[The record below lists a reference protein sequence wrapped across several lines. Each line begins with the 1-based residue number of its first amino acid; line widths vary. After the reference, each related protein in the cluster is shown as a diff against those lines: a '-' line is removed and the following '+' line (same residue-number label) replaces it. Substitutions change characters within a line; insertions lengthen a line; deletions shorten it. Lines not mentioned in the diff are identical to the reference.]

1 MCQSHLQ
8 LSFFG
13 LNPSNKLD
21 IHQSIFYFIYGTP
34 GFTFSDVYNMPVHL
48 KNFYLREFM
57 DFKKKE
63 LKLRQQMLVLLVLV
77 QILVVVWVLQKFIHM
92 NI

>member
-1 MCQSHLQ
+1 MCQFHLQ

-63 LKLRQQMLVLLVLV
+63 KEKIDKAQPKSQPTIPRRFSP
-77 QILVVVWVLQKFIHM
+77 K
-92 NI
+92 

>member
-57 DFKKKE
+57 DLKKKE
-63 LKLRQQMLVLLVLV
+63 KE
-77 QILVVVWVLQKFIHM
+77 QIDNAQPNPQSIIPRRFSPK
-92 NI
+92 

>member
-1 MCQSHLQ
+1 MCQFHLQ

-13 LNPSNKLD
+13 LNPDNKVD

-34 GFTFSDVYNMPVHL
+34 GFTFSDVYDMPVHL

-57 DFKKKE
+57 DLKKKE
-63 LKLRQQMLVLLVLV
+63 KEQIDSANQKQQPT
-77 QILVVVWVLQKFIHM
+77 IPRRFSPK
-92 NI
+92 

>member
-57 DFKKKE
+57 DLKKKE
-63 LKLRQQMLVLLVLV
+63 KEQIDNAQPKQQST
-77 QILVVVWVLQKFIHM
+77 IPRRFSPK
-92 NI
+92 

>member
-13 LNPSNKLD
+13 LSPSNKLD

-57 DFKKKE
+57 DLKKKE
-63 LKLRQQMLVLLVLV
+63 KEQIDNAQQKPPPT
-77 QILVVVWVLQKFIHM
+77 IPRRFSPK
-92 NI
+92 

>member
-13 LNPSNKLD
+13 LSPYNKLD

-63 LKLRQQMLVLLVLV
+63 KE
-77 QILVVVWVLQKFIHM
+77 QIDKAQPKPQSTIPRRFSPK
-92 NI
+92 

>member
-57 DFKKKE
+57 DLKKKE
-63 LKLRQQMLVLLVLV
+63 KEQIDNAPPKQQST
-77 QILVVVWVLQKFIHM
+77 IPRRFSPK
-92 NI
+92 

>member
-1 MCQSHLQ
+1 MCQFHLQ
-8 LSFFG
+8 SSFFG
-13 LNPSNKLD
+13 LSPSNKLD

-57 DFKKKE
+57 DLKKKE
-63 LKLRQQMLVLLVLV
+63 KEQIDNAQQKP
-77 QILVVVWVLQKFIHM
+77 QPTIPRRFSPK
-92 NI
+92 

>member
-1 MCQSHLQ
+1 MCQFHLQ

-21 IHQSIFYFIYGTP
+21 IHQSIFYFIYSAP
-34 GFTFSDVYNMPVHL
+34 GFTFGDMYNMPVHL

-63 LKLRQQMLVLLVLV
+63 KDH
-77 QILVVVWVLQKFIHM
+77 IDKANQKPTSTIPRRF
-92 NI
+92 NPK

>member
-1 MCQSHLQ
+1 MCQFHLQ

-13 LNPSNKLD
+13 LNPSSKLE

-63 LKLRQQMLVLLVLV
+63 KEQIDNAQPKQQST
-77 QILVVVWVLQKFIHM
+77 IPRRFSPK
-92 NI
+92 

>member
-1 MCQSHLQ
+1 MCQFHLQ

-13 LNPSNKLD
+13 LSPSNKLD

-57 DFKKKE
+57 DLKKKE
-63 LKLRQQMLVLLVLV
+63 KEQIDKAQQKP
-77 QILVVVWVLQKFIHM
+77 QPTIPRRFSPK
-92 NI
+92 

>member
-63 LKLRQQMLVLLVLV
+63 KEQIDNALPKQQAT
-77 QILVVVWVLQKFIHM
+77 IPRRFSPK
-92 NI
+92 

>member
-13 LNPSNKLD
+13 LNPSSKLE

-34 GFTFSDVYNMPVHL
+34 GFNFSDVYDMPVHL

-57 DFKKKE
+57 DLKKKE
-63 LKLRQQMLVLLVLV
+63 KD
-77 QILVVVWVLQKFIHM
+77 QIDKANQKAKPTIPRRFTPK
-92 NI
+92 

>member
-13 LNPSNKLD
+13 LSPSNKLD

-57 DFKKKE
+57 DLKKKE
-63 LKLRQQMLVLLVLV
+63 KEKIDNAQPKQQST
-77 QILVVVWVLQKFIHM
+77 IPRRFSPK
-92 NI
+92 

>member
-57 DFKKKE
+57 DLKKKE
-63 LKLRQQMLVLLVLV
+63 KE
-77 QILVVVWVLQKFIHM
+77 QIDNAQPKPQPTIPRRFSPK
-92 NI
+92 

>member
-1 MCQSHLQ
+1 MCQFHLQ
-8 LSFFG
+8 MSFFG
-13 LNPSNKLD
+13 LSPSNKLD

-57 DFKKKE
+57 DLKKKE
-63 LKLRQQMLVLLVLV
+63 KEQIDNAQQKP
-77 QILVVVWVLQKFIHM
+77 QPTIPRRFSPK
-92 NI
+92 

>member
-63 LKLRQQMLVLLVLV
+63 KEKIDAAQPKQQST
-77 QILVVVWVLQKFIHM
+77 IPRRFSPK
-92 NI
+92 

>member
-63 LKLRQQMLVLLVLV
+63 KEKIDAAQPKPQSTIPRRFSP
-77 QILVVVWVLQKFIHM
+77 K
-92 NI
+92 

>member
-1 MCQSHLQ
+1 VCQSHLQ

-13 LNPSNKLD
+13 LSPSNKLD

-63 LKLRQQMLVLLVLV
+63 KEKIDAAQPKQQST
-77 QILVVVWVLQKFIHM
+77 IPRRFSPK
-92 NI
+92 

>member
-1 MCQSHLQ
+1 MCQFHLQ

-13 LNPSNKLD
+13 LNPSSKVE

-34 GFTFSDVYNMPVHL
+34 GFNFSDVYDMPVHL

-57 DFKKKE
+57 DLKKKE
-63 LKLRQQMLVLLVLV
+63 KEQMDEAK
-77 QILVVVWVLQKFIHM
+77 QKPAPTIPRRF
-92 NI
+92 NPK

>member
-1 MCQSHLQ
+1 MCQFHLQ
-8 LSFFG
+8 SSFFG
-13 LNPSNKLD
+13 LSPSNKLD

-63 LKLRQQMLVLLVLV
+63 KE
-77 QILVVVWVLQKFIHM
+77 QIDNAQPKPQSTIPRRFSPK
-92 NI
+92 

>member
-57 DFKKKE
+57 DLKKKE
-63 LKLRQQMLVLLVLV
+63 KEQIDNAQPKQQST
-77 QILVVVWVLQKFIHM
+77 IPRRFFPK
-92 NI
+92 

>member
-1 MCQSHLQ
+1 MCQFHLQ

-13 LNPSNKLD
+13 LNPSSKVE

-57 DFKKKE
+57 DLKKKE
-63 LKLRQQMLVLLVLV
+63 KD
-77 QILVVVWVLQKFIHM
+77 QIDKANQKAKPTIPRRFSPK
-92 NI
+92 

>member
-1 MCQSHLQ
+1 MCQFHLQ

-13 LNPSNKLD
+13 LNPSSKVE

-57 DFKKKE
+57 DLKKKE
-63 LKLRQQMLVLLVLV
+63 KIDNAQPKSQPTIPRRFSP
-77 QILVVVWVLQKFIHM
+77 K
-92 NI
+92 